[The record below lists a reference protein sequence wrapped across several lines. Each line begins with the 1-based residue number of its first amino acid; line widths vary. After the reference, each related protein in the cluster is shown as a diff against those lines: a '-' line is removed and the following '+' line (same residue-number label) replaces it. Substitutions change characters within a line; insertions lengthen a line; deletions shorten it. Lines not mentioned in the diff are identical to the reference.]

1 MRKQFQ
7 VAAIA
12 FALAAAS
19 SSSFADETGGFFI
32 NGNLG
37 QSSYNSGTVTSNT
50 TFGSTIRGG
59 YSWYS
64 EEWDFGVEAGYVNLG
79 TVRSPLYTVGIPAIT
94 ESAKADG
101 PLLGINLKYK
111 FANQWFV
118 SGRLGYLQTTVDTSV
133 SGGFGSYDFH
143 GGGGYGGVGVGYD
156 FTKHFSLGLAYDTYR
171 IKYRVFDV
179 NYSGNVGLSSLFVEY
194 RF

>member
-1 MRKQFQ
+1 MNKRFQ
-7 VAAIA
+7 IAAIA
-12 FALAAAS
+12 VALAVAS
-19 SSSFADETGGFFI
+19 SSSFADESGAFFI

-37 QSSYNSGTVTSNT
+37 QSSYNSGTITSNHA
-50 TFGSTIRGG
+50 FGAAVRGG

-64 EEWDFGVEAGYVNLG
+64 EAWDFGVEAGYVDLG
-79 TVRSPLYTVGIPAIT
+79 TVRGPVYTVGIPAVT

-118 SGRLGYLQTTVDTSV
+118 SGRVGYLHTTVDTSL

-143 GGGGYGGVGVGYD
+143 GNGAYGGVGVGYD
-156 FTKHFSLGLAYDTYR
+156 FTKHFGLGLSYDNYR
-171 IKYRVFDV
+171 IKYRVIDV
-179 NYSGNVGLSSLFVEY
+179 NYSGNVGLSSLFAEY

>member
-12 FALAAAS
+12 VALAAAS

-37 QSSYNSGTVTSNT
+37 QSSYNSNNSALSNNT
-50 TFGSTIRGG
+50 AFSTAVRGG

-64 EEWDFGVEAGYVNLG
+64 EEWDFGVEAGYVDLDKATG
-79 TVRSPLYTVGIPAIT
+79 SISFDGITTNIGAHA
-94 ESAKADG
+94 EG
-101 PLLGINLKYK
+101 PVLGINLKYK
-111 FANQWFV
+111 FENHWFV
-118 SGRLGYLQTTVDTSV
+118 LGRLGYLQTTMTESA
-133 SGGFGSYDFH
+133 SGIGSESDH
-143 GGGGYGGVGVGYD
+143 GGGGYGGVTVGYD
-156 FTKHFSLGLAYDTYR
+156 FTKHFSIGAGYDNYR
-171 IKYRVFDV
+171 IKVRVDGV
-179 NYSGNVGLSSLFVEY
+179 NASGNVGTFTGFAEY

>member
-1 MRKQFQ
+1 MSKRFRIT
-7 VAAIA
+7 AIA
-12 FALAAAS
+12 VALAAAS
-19 SSSFADETGGFFI
+19 SSSFAEESGAFFI

-50 TFGSTIRGG
+50 TFGSSIRGG

-64 EEWDFGVEAGYVNLG
+64 EMWDFGVEAGYVDLG
-79 TVRSPLYTVGIPAIT
+79 TVRGPVNIDGFTFN
-94 ESAKADG
+94 ESSKAEG

-118 SGRLGYLQTTVDTSV
+118 SGRVGYLHTTVDTSL

-143 GGGGYGGVGVGYD
+143 GNGAYGGVGVGYD
-156 FTKHFSLGLAYDTYR
+156 FTKHFGLGLSYDNYR
-171 IKYRVFDV
+171 IKYRVIDV
-179 NYSGNVGLSSLFVEY
+179 NYSGNVGLSSLFAEY